1 MSRLRSPHVG
11 MLLVVCIWGGNF
23 TASKLAFPTLPPLAF
38 TAIRF
43 VAATIFV
50 WAIVGRG
57 ELRRPL
63 GPGLFWP
70 LILLGVVG
78 NTLYQICFISGL
90 ALTSATNT
98 SLILASMPTFV
109 TVAAG
114 ALGMERI
121 TIRQWLALALATAGV
136 VAVLL
141 AGGRELSMGDWRGD
155 ALVLGSVGCWAAYTI
170 GLRKLGGRIS
180 TMSVTAWTLLTGM
193 PGLVLVGW
201 PSLMGLDW
209 HAVAPVAWACLAYST
224 LLSLVAAYL
233 LWNRAVQRLG
243 AAPAALYTC
252 LMPFIATAIA
262 ALLLGERP
270 TPAHLVG
277 GMMIIAG
284 VLLGN
289 ARMVSPEG

>member
-43 VAATIFV
+43 VAATIFL
-50 WAIVGRG
+50 WAIVGRA
-57 ELRRPL
+57 ELRRPPA
-63 GPGLFWP
+63 PGLFWP

-98 SLILASMPTFV
+98 SLILASMPTVV

-136 VAVLL
+136 IAVLL
-141 AGGRELSMGDWRGD
+141 AGGHELSVGDLRGD

-170 GLRKLGGRIS
+170 GLRQLGGRIS

-193 PGLVLVGW
+193 PGLVVVGW
-201 PSLMGLDW
+201 PSLMRLDW
-209 HAVAPVAWACLAYST
+209 QAVTPVAWAALAYST

-262 ALLLGERP
+262 ALVLGEHP

-277 GMMIIAG
+277 GLMIIAG